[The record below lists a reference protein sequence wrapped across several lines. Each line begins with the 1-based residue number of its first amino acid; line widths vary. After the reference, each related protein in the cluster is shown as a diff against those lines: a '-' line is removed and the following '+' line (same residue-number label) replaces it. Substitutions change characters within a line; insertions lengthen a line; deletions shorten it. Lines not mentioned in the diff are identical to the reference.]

1 MGFNRESNVV
11 TGMAGMVAGFE
22 KWMDVGL
29 GAKLEMVVRPE
40 DVHGMVVKFEE

>member
-11 TGMAGMVAGFE
+11 MVMAGMVAGFE

-29 GAKLEMVVRPE
+29 GAKPGMVVRPE
-40 DVHGMVVKFEE
+40 DVHGMVVNFEE